1 MSAIAVPQDANTPPA
16 QGQGRQDRAV
26 PAAPLT
32 HDALHHAVREGA
44 ARATVVAGLGGLIA
58 VHAVDAVGK
67 WTETPYIFWM
77 YMVAI
82 VAAIAAAGRTLF
94 TRSRTALLASAAV
107 AGGVLLGYLL
117 NRTVGLPAATG
128 DIGNWTEPIGITSMV
143 IEAATVAVALG
154 AYAAGRR
161 QTA

>member
-1 MSAIAVPQDANTPPA
+1 MSTIAVPQDATIPTGH
-16 QGQGRQDRAV
+16 GQQQDRAV
-26 PAAPLT
+26 TAAPLT

-44 ARATVVAGLGGLIA
+44 ARATVVAGLAGLIA

-77 YMVAI
+77 YM
-82 VAAIAAAGRTLF
+82 AAIAAAIATAGWTLF

-107 AGGVLLGYLL
+107 AGSVLLGYVI
-117 NRTVGLPAATG
+117 NRTVGLPSATG

-143 IEAATVAVALG
+143 IEAATVAVSLG

-161 QTA
+161 GPT